1 MTIQELLESAQLD
14 SLGLLDE
21 QDREAFERAFFA
33 APAALQTQIRQEQ
46 ARLCRVDA
54 LLPQADLPE
63 SLWPK
68 VRDAVR
74 IAQVQAAAEAQGTFV
89 RAHDAGDRS
98 ARPLPMV
105 RSAGVHRVWRAGAI
119 GFATAALVM
128 GAALIHVRLTGE
140 RLEHANRES
149 IETARMVDTFGAEF
163 MREQLFGK
171 DIGRY
176 LMTAA
181 RETQRGSAA
190 VYTSPEWS
198 DALLYCEAPVVE
210 GQTLR
215 LVVLDENGKVAA
227 QLDEFESNGILVRR
241 KVNLQSSE
249 PMRLALV
256 SAARGKA
263 ASTGEIVF
271 RMA

>member
-21 QDREAFERAFFA
+21 QDREAFERAFHA
-33 APAALQTQIRQEQ
+33 APAALQAQIRQEQ

-54 LLPQADLPE
+54 LLPQVDLPE

-68 VRDAVR
+68 VREAVR
-74 IAQVQAAAEAQGTFV
+74 MAQVQAAAEALGVVV
-89 RAHDAGDRS
+89 RTHDASDR
-98 ARPLPMV
+98 ARPLPMM
-105 RSAGVHRVWRAGAI
+105 RAAGVHRVWRASAI

-140 RLEHANRES
+140 HLQSATRENL
-149 IETARMVDTFGAEF
+149 ETAKMVDTFGAEF

-171 DIGRY
+171 DVGRY
-176 LMTAA
+176 LMAAA

-198 DALLYCEAPVVE
+198 QALLYCETSVAE
-210 GQTLR
+210 GHTLR
-215 LVVLDENGKVAA
+215 LVVLDENGKVAE

-241 KVNLQSSE
+241 KVNLQGNE

-256 SAARGKA
+256 SAARGRA